1 MLRLWPAF
9 ASSILSFFSVIENA
23 RATANHWHASTTVR
37 TLSSRSYNKSA
48 GGLVYLLGTLLPARR
63 GLTRL
68 DFTFLTFMVFIDF
81 DHQVGHEQA
90 KRRPA
95 LVLTGQRY
103 NRASGLAVGLLR
115 GTKRTIGHEQN
126 TSRMPP
132 FGAF

>member
-1 MLRLWPAF
+1 MRRRITDMPP
-9 ASSILSFFSVIENA
+9 
-23 RATANHWHASTTVR
+23 TTVR

-115 GTKRTIGHEQN
+115 GTKRTIGREQN